1 MIEYMLTDEIIK
13 YLYEDVAEKFVRNSA
28 GIYEDIM
35 DKESYEVQ
43 TTTDIINSFIDFMA
57 TNSRI
62 EINNNVI
69 TILKTNIVG
78 YFENIVAKTIIN
90 WNVSA
95 ENVFLYAINHYR
107 IIKMLDMSF

>member
-1 MIEYMLTDEIIK
+1 MSIWKNNTVFIW
-13 YLYEDVAEKFVRNSA
+13 
-28 GIYEDIM
+28 
-35 DKESYEVQ
+35 
-43 TTTDIINSFIDFMA
+43 INSFIDFMA